1 MKRVIHVLLILIC
14 VVALVSCK
22 DKTSSSN
29 DLQKTDPNI
38 SESNEPSS
46 SEITPTLPGEPK
58 EPASSGSTPIP
69 PADSFEIVG
78 TVTYKNIEGGFYVI
92 DGDNGSKYDP
102 ITLPEAFRKDGLRVK
117 VIARRQVD
125 AISIHMYG
133 AIIEVLNIE
142 VQ

>member
-1 MKRVIHVLLILIC
+1 
-14 VVALVSCK
+14 VALVSCK

-29 DLQKTDPNI
+29 DPQKTDPNI

-46 SEITPTLPGEPK
+46 SENTPTLPGEPK

-78 TVTYKNIEGGFYVI
+78 TVTYTNIEGGFYVI

-117 VIARRQVD
+117 VTARRRVD

-133 AIIEVLNIE
+133 TIIEVVNIA